1 MPSMLCGTS
10 PAPLSRRAVLGLI
23 ASSPLLTVLSAP
35 AAIAAIAA
43 PGRADPAPLTHA
55 LRPGTW
61 GDLQHHREP
70 LMMSAVLRAS
80 PARVFATL
88 AAPEPWPRWLSLVQQ
103 VRYRSDARGVG
114 CERDVTTAGG
124 VVIREHFIAWEPGQR
139 LAFFVSSSTSSALA
153 MFMEDYALFP
163 IAGGHTRLRWTVAFE
178 LQPPFSTASSV
189 FGAVFRQE
197 AEVGLR
203 RLDALLRG

>member
-1 MPSMLCGTS
+1 MPFTS
-10 PAPLSRRAVLGLI
+10 SPLPLSRRAVLGMI
-23 ASSPLLTVLSAP
+23 ASLVSAP
-35 AAIAAIAA
+35 AAIAANLA
-43 PGRADPAPLTHA
+43 PGPADLAQLPHA

-61 GDLQHHREP
+61 GDLQHHRQP
-70 LMMSAVLRAS
+70 LIMSAVLRAS

-124 VVIREHFIAWEPGQR
+124 VIIREHFIAWEPGAR
-139 LAFFVSSSTSSALA
+139 LTFFVSSSTSSALA
-153 MFMEDYALFP
+153 LFMEDYALFP
-163 IAGGHTRLRWTVAFE
+163 VAGGQTRLRWTVALE
-178 LQPPFSTASSV
+178 LQPLFSPGASL
-189 FGAVFRQE
+189 FGAVFRHE

-203 RLDALLRG
+203 RLDAVLQG

>member
-1 MPSMLCGTS
+1 MPSVPSTS
-10 PAPLSRRAVLGLI
+10 SSAPLSRRAVLGLI
-23 ASSPLLTVLSAP
+23 ATSPLLTVLPAP
-35 AAIAAIAA
+35 AAIAADLA
-43 PGRADPAPLTHA
+43 PGPADPARLPHD

-61 GDLQHHREP
+61 GDLQHHRQP
-70 LMMSAVLRAS
+70 LVMSAVLRAS

-88 AAPEPWPRWLSLVQQ
+88 AAPEPWPRWLSLVEQ
-103 VRYRSDARGVG
+103 VRYRSNARGVG

-139 LAFFVSSSTSSALA
+139 LTFFVSSSTSSALA

-163 IAGGHTRLRWTVAFE
+163 VAGGHTRLRWTVAFE
-178 LQPPFSTASSV
+178 LQPLFSPASSL

-197 AEVGLR
+197 ADVGLG
-203 RLDALLRG
+203 RLDAVLQG

>member
-1 MPSMLCGTS
+1 MPSLPSPSC

-23 ASSPLLTVLSAP
+23 ATSLLPALPAP
-35 AAIAAIAA
+35 AAIAADRA
-43 PGRADPAPLTHA
+43 PDPPDLTPLPHA

-61 GDLQHHREP
+61 GDLQHDRQP
-70 LMMSAVLRAS
+70 LVMSAVLRAS

-88 AAPEPWPRWLSLVQQ
+88 AAPEPWPQWLSLVEQ
-103 VRYRSDARGVG
+103 VRYRSGARGVG

-124 VVIREHFIAWEPGQR
+124 VIIREHFIAWEPGQR
-139 LAFFVSSSTSSALA
+139 LTFFVSSSTSSALA

-163 IAGGHTRLRWTVAFE
+163 VAGGHTRLRWTVAFE
-178 LQPPFSTASSV
+178 LQPLFSPASSL

-197 AEVGLR
+197 ADVGLG
-203 RLDALLRG
+203 RLDALLHG